1 MAIPT
6 QSVVKIHLIIF
17 VDTKT
22 SQPNMEMTLQISPFS
37 RATQKCTPFCIT
49 TETIEYFVI
58 ELLTVFFL
66 SLSIAYHRYH
76 FRSKHSVYKLLIVI
90 RLRLSP
96 LDNRHTVTQINIV
109 CTIYLTLFIS
119 TLRLYKC
126 YKCSSRLLCVN
137 IILISHALSRCFLRF
152 LVNHSFFFLY
162 WHELFHEI
170 NNSDSWEFIYVWAY
184 SADRIAADNKIK
196 DYSRIAWNRIKKNRA
211 NEIGYDSI
219 SKQFL

>member
-1 MAIPT
+1 MLNNNRSMPLNDSQYDKSLAIPT
-6 QSVVKIHLIIF
+6 QSVVTIHLIIF

-37 RATQKCTPFCIT
+37 RATQKFTPFCIT

-58 ELLTVFFL
+58 ELLTVFFFSL
-66 SLSIAYHRYH
+66 SLSIAYRYH

-119 TLRLYKC
+119 TLRLYKY
-126 YKCSSRLLCVN
+126 YKCSIRLLCVN

-152 LVNHSFFFLY
+152 LVIHSFFFSY
-162 WHELFHEI
+162 SHELFYE
-170 NNSDSWEFIYVWAY
+170 NNHSDS
-184 SADRIAADNKIK
+184 
-196 DYSRIAWNRIKKNRA
+196 
-211 NEIGYDSI
+211 
-219 SKQFL
+219 